1 MLDTSPRDPH
11 RDYIE
16 EYSLEIRRY
25 QARINN
31 VPDQSKVKLIELKS
45 KQLYFIGELAAE
57 FARQYKEIYAA
68 RKQIYNDTY
77 LKPGKFRA
85 QRAESAIAD
94 LRKTEADY
102 FGNWKRWQNATETV
116 REEINSLKYRVRQ
129 DIADG
134 NRQG

>member
-1 MLDTSPRDPH
+1 MQ
-11 RDYIE
+11 
-16 EYSLEIRRY
+16 EYLTEIKRY
-25 QARINN
+25 QKAIDR
-31 VPDQSKVKLIELKS
+31 VPDQMRVKLIELKS

-57 FARQYKEIYAA
+57 FAGQYKEIYAA
-68 RKQIYNDTY
+68 RKQIYNEAY
-77 LKPGKFRA
+77 LE
-85 QRAESAIAD
+85 AEKYKQQKAELAVIE

-102 FGNWKRWQNATETV
+102 FRSWKRWQNATETV